1 MKQHKKAEAEH
12 IHLKR
17 EPGEIHTHPGLELG
31 GSHIRPVQPEPHM
44 REQELG
50 LELEHKKGLEQGLG
64 QVQSKMGQQEQR
76 WQGQELRKRV
86 TGWTR
91 ESRRRQADCCIQT
104 PLSAGKMPAGSQG

>member
-1 MKQHKKAEAEH
+1 MKAEAEH

-17 EPGEIHTHPGLELG
+17 EPGEIRTHPGLELG
-31 GSHIRPVQPEPHM
+31 GSHIRPVQLEPHT

-50 LELEHKKGLEQGLG
+50 LELELEHKKGLGQG
-64 QVQSKMGQQEQR
+64 QVQSKMGRQEQR

>member
-1 MKQHKKAEAEH
+1 
-12 IHLKR
+12 
-17 EPGEIHTHPGLELG
+17 
-31 GSHIRPVQPEPHM
+31 M

-91 ESRRRQADCCIQT
+91 ESRRPLVQEDCCTPRQT

>member
-1 MKQHKKAEAEH
+1 MKQEPAE
-12 IHLKR
+12 IR
-17 EPGEIHTHPGLELG
+17 THPGLELG
-31 GSHIRPVQPEPHM
+31 GSHIRPVQPEPHT

-50 LELEHKKGLEQGLG
+50 LELGHKKGLELGQGQV
-64 QVQSKMGQQEQR
+64 QVQSKMGRQEQM

-104 PLSAGKMPAGSQG
+104 PLSAGKMPAGSEG

>member
-1 MKQHKKAEAEH
+1 
-12 IHLKR
+12 
-17 EPGEIHTHPGLELG
+17 
-31 GSHIRPVQPEPHM
+31 M
-44 REQELG
+44 REQELE

-64 QVQSKMGQQEQR
+64 QSKMGRQEQR
-76 WQGQELRKRV
+76 WQGQELHKRV

>member
-1 MKQHKKAEAEH
+1 
-12 IHLKR
+12 
-17 EPGEIHTHPGLELG
+17 
-31 GSHIRPVQPEPHM
+31 M

-50 LELEHKKGLEQGLG
+50 LELEHKKRLELGQGQV
-64 QVQSKMGQQEQR
+64 QVQSKMGRQEQM

>member
-1 MKQHKKAEAEH
+1 MKAEAEH

-17 EPGEIHTHPGLELG
+17 EPGEIRTHPGLELG
-31 GSHIRPVQPEPHM
+31 GSHIRPVQLEPHT

-50 LELEHKKGLEQGLG
+50 LELELEHKKGLGQG
-64 QVQSKMGQQEQR
+64 QVQSMMGRQEQR

>member
-1 MKQHKKAEAEH
+1 
-12 IHLKR
+12 
-17 EPGEIHTHPGLELG
+17 
-31 GSHIRPVQPEPHM
+31 M

-50 LELEHKKGLEQGLG
+50 LELEHKKGLEQGQGL
-64 QVQSKMGQQEQR
+64 VQSKMGRQEQR
-76 WQGQELRKRV
+76 WQGQELHKRV